1 MFSVFNRLLFR
12 SERISTKLQVLLIK
26 TYINCLRSIV
36 LQIKCSSDN
45 IKVKNWFSLMRRLI
59 QSTPYFTNLT
69 DLIACF
75 DSGFIP
81 GKLVGFSH
89 GIRIF
94 AMLFEEPC
102 CIKRS

>member
-1 MFSVFNRLLFR
+1 MFLVFNRLLFR
-12 SERISTKLQVLLIK
+12 SERKSTKLQVFLIK

-36 LQIKCSSDN
+36 LQIKCSNDN
-45 IKVKNWFSLMRRLI
+45 IKVKNWCSL
-59 QSTPYFTNLT
+59 YFTNLT

-75 DSGFIP
+75 NSGLIL
-81 GKLVGFSH
+81 GKLVRFSH

>member
-1 MFSVFNRLLFR
+1 
-12 SERISTKLQVLLIK
+12 
-26 TYINCLRSIV
+26 
-36 LQIKCSSDN
+36 
-45 IKVKNWFSLMRRLI
+45 MRRLI
-59 QSTPYFTNLT
+59 QSTPNFTNLT

-75 DSGFIP
+75 DSGFIL
-81 GKLVGFSH
+81 GKLVRFSH